1 MYNSNLGLI
10 PDIEHFK
17 LQQRLQFLLQFRGL
31 PFDTGRQI
39 NYELKLSW
47 PQNQNTVEGTKK
59 VSKSTQDPLTELSRV
74 KKVFS
79 QSMK

>member
-17 LQQRLQFLLQFRGL
+17 LQQRLCPLVSRF